1 MSPNLA
7 WRPIRF
13 TPQLERTYVQY
24 MTPRIILLQRL
35 ACIIG
40 IASFVGYQ
48 FWDLL
53 LDPEALPRTAPI
65 PANDHRDVRHCACH
79 YLRAVAAN
87 AAVPND
93 SVHRGLHIAGHR
105 LEL

>member
-13 TPQLERTYVQY
+13 TPQLERTYVQC

-65 PANDHRDVRHCACH
+65 RLAIIAMFAVVLVITFVPSLRTPR
-79 YLRAVAAN
+79 YLM
-87 AAVPND
+87 
-93 SVHRGLHIAGHR
+93 I
-105 LEL
+105 